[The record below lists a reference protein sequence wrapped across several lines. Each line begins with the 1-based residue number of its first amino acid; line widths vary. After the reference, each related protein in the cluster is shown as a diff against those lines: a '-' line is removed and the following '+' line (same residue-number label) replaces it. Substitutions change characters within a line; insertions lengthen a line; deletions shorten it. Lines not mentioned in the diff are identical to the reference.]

1 MMNSDKRSGS
11 DPRPR
16 RIIKKNDPS
25 NNSGRKSREDNSDG
39 EIRRLTPRGRG
50 RENPPA
56 SPSSFRKSPDKA
68 GRGRDFKAD
77 KSPAKFA
84 GRERKSGYSDNN
96 DRKYPERRDT
106 SARENSSF
114 SPRTRSTSFRS
125 GPDNDDRGRDSNA
138 GRSPVK
144 FASRERKSDYSDNS
158 DRKSPERRDASSFS
172 QNSGRKSFRR
182 DNDSDKSK
190 SRTRFSRP
198 KKSPYSGK
206 PSSKDGVL
214 RLNQFIAHSG
224 ICSRR
229 QADDYIKAGLVTI
242 NGEVVSEMGIKIKPG
257 DVVKYNGESIRTE
270 RKVYILL
277 NKPKDY
283 VTSLDDE
290 QGRRTVIDLI
300 SKACP
305 ERVYPVGRL
314 DRNTTGVMLL
324 TNDGDL
330 TGKLT
335 HPKYNKK
342 KIYHVYLDKNLKRE
356 DMISMSDGVELED
369 GNFTPDSISY
379 IDAAKK
385 SEVGVEIHSG
395 RNRIVRRLFEY
406 FDYKVIKLDR
416 VYFAGLTKKNLARG
430 KWRFLSEKEITM
442 LKMNAYE

>member
-1 MMNSDKRSGS
+1 MKSDKRSGS
-11 DPRPR
+11 DSRPG
-16 RIIKKNDPS
+16 RIIKRNDPS
-25 NNSGRKSREDNSDG
+25 KTSGRKSREENSDG
-39 EIRRLTPRGRG
+39 EVRRFTPRGRG
-50 RENPPA
+50 RENPPV
-56 SPSSFRKSPDKA
+56 SPRTGSSSFRASPDKA
-68 GRGRDFKAD
+68 GRGRDSKAG
-77 KSPAKFA
+77 KSPVKFA
-84 GRERKSGYSDNN
+84 GRERKS
-96 DRKYPERRDT
+96 
-106 SARENSSF
+106 
-114 SPRTRSTSFRS
+114 
-125 GPDNDDRGRDSNA
+125 
-138 GRSPVK
+138 
-144 FASRERKSDYSDNS
+144 DYSDRN
-158 DRKSPERRDASSFS
+158 DRSPERREASAFS
-172 QNSGRKSFRR
+172 QNSGVRKSFRR
-182 DNDSDKSK
+182 DDDNK

-198 KKSPYSGK
+198 KKAPYSGK

-229 QADDYIKAGLVTI
+229 QADDYIKAGLVSI

-270 RKVYILL
+270 KKVYILL

-324 TNDGDL
+324 TNDGEL

-406 FDYKVIKLDR
+406 FGYKVVKLDR

-430 KWRFLSEKEITM
+430 KWRFLSEKEVTM